1 MNPLLPLNTP
11 EAAPSKPSLPPKPD
25 PRRNFEAH
33 VRSMR
38 APEQGRGDAD
48 ALPHGRQDAQLR
60 ADDAA
65 VPLDVRLAMAG
76 MSGRIYPQGLH
87 ATGYL
92 SMLDSDRPGMDGV
105 SAGGASPELIP
116 AADAGF
122 AAAVVVAAAAA
133 GAGADAEAM
142 AARVDG
148 VAAPVERNG
157 GSTNDE
163 TAELRTGSS
172 GDFAEWARRMV
183 RFSDGSATLW
193 IRDYRLDAP
202 QRQALIEQLYSFARD
217 AGQPL
222 RRIVLNGEDI
232 WREGALNP
240 YTGKG
245 EPHGR

>member
-11 EAAPSKPSLPPKPD
+11 EAAPGKPSPPPPPKPD
-25 PRRNFEAH
+25 PRGNFEAH
-33 VRSMR
+33 VRSPR

-48 ALPHGRQDAQLR
+48 ALPHGRQDAQLH

-92 SMLDSDRPGMDGV
+92 SMLDSDRSGTDGV
-105 SAGGASPELIP
+105 SVGDASPAPMP
-116 AADAGF
+116 AADARSAV
-122 AAAVVVAAAAA
+122 AAVAAATSA
-133 GAGADAEAM
+133 GAGAEAM
-142 AARVDG
+142 AVRVDAA
-148 VAAPVERNG
+148 VAAVERNG
-157 GSTNDE
+157 GSTSDE
-163 TAELRTGSS
+163 TAELRTGTS

-183 RFSDGSATLW
+183 RFSDGTATLW

-202 QRQALIEQLYSFARD
+202 QRHALIEQLHSFARD

-240 YTGKG
+240 HTGKG